1 MLTPTITPG
10 SSPAPRSPEERH
22 SPGHSPLG
30 SFRLSHL
37 RALEAE
43 SIHILREVAAQFAK
57 PVLLYSI
64 GKDSSVMLHL
74 ARKAFFPGR
83 IPFPLLHIDTT
94 YEYPEMIEFRDRFT
108 AEIGAELLV
117 YTNWKAIEE
126 GTNPY
131 SLGTSKCCGLL
142 RTRALVDALREG
154 GYDAALGGARRDEER
169 SRAKER
175 VFSFRDVHGQW
186 DPKNQR
192 PELWNLYNGKVDK
205 GESIRVFPLSNWTE
219 MDVWQYIALE
229 SIPIVPLYFAKDR
242 EVLVRGETLIPLETN
257 VKLLP
262 GERPQVVRCRMRSL
276 GCTPCSGAIR
286 SDADTM
292 AKIIDELLAF
302 RRSER
307 ENRVID
313 HDQDGSMEL
322 KKREGYF

>member
-1 MLTPTITPG
+1 MPPATVAPSAGATSG
-10 SSPAPRSPEERH
+10 SSAVPR
-22 SPGHSPLG
+22 GT
-30 SFRLSHL
+30 RLSHL

-43 SIHILREVAAQFAK
+43 SIHILREVAAQFEK

-74 ARKAFFPGR
+74 ARKAFFPGKL
-83 IPFPLLHIDTT
+83 PFPLLHIDTT

-108 AEIGAELLV
+108 AEIGAELRV
-117 YTNWKAIEE
+117 YTNWKAIHE
-126 GTNPY
+126 GANPY
-131 SLGTSKCCGLL
+131 DLGTSKCCGLL
-142 RTRALVDALREG
+142 RTRALVDGLREG

-175 VFSFRDVHGQW
+175 VFSFRDTQGQW

-192 PELWNLYNGKVDK
+192 PELWNIYNGRVDK

-229 SIPIVPLYFAKDR
+229 EIPIVPLYFAKER
-242 EVLVRGETLIPLETN
+242 EVLVRGETLIPYESN

-262 GERPQVVRCRMRSL
+262 GEKPQMVRCRMRSL
-276 GCTPCSGAIR
+276 GCTPCSGAVR
-286 SDADTM
+286 SDADTLP
-292 AKIIDELLAF
+292 KIIDELFNF

>member
-1 MLTPTITPG
+1 M
-10 SSPAPRSPEERH
+10 SQ
-22 SPGHSPLG
+22 
-30 SFRLSHL
+30 LSHL

-43 SIHILREVAAQFAK
+43 AIHTLRETAAQFAK

-74 ARKAFFPGR
+74 ARKAFHPGR
-83 IPFPLLHIDTT
+83 VPFPLLHIDTT

-108 AEIGAELLV
+108 AEIGAELHV
-117 YTNWKAIEE
+117 YVNQEAIDA
-126 GTNPY
+126 GANPY

-142 RTRALVDALREG
+142 RTRALVDGLRKG

-175 VFSFRDVHGQW
+175 VFSFRDRNGQW

-192 PELWNLYNGKVDK
+192 PELWNIYNGKVDP

-219 MDVWQYIALE
+219 FDVWEYIALE
-229 SIPIVPLYFAKDR
+229 GIAIVPLYFAKER
-242 EVLVRGETLIPLETN
+242 PVLVRGESLIPMESN

-262 GERPQVVRCRMRSL
+262 GEEPRMVKIRMRSL

-286 SDADTM
+286 SEADTVP
-292 AKIIDELLAF
+292 KIIEELKMF

-307 ENRVID
+307 ENRIID

>member
-1 MLTPTITPG
+1 V
-10 SSPAPRSPEERH
+10 S
-22 SPGHSPLG
+22 
-30 SFRLSHL
+30 LSHL
-37 RALEAE
+37 RSIEAE
-43 SIHILREVAAQFAK
+43 AIHILRETAAQFTK

-64 GKDSSVMLHL
+64 GKDSSVLLHL
-74 ARKAFFPGR
+74 ARKAFYPALV
-83 IPFPLLHIDTT
+83 PFPLLHVDTT

-108 AEIGAELLV
+108 KEIGAQLLV
-117 YTNWKAIEE
+117 YTNDAAIAD
-126 GTNPY
+126 GANPY

-142 RTRALVDALREG
+142 RTKALVDGLKHYG
-154 GYDAALGGARRDEER
+154 FDAALGGGRRDEEK

-175 VFSFRDVHGQW
+175 VFSFRDKNGHW

-192 PELWNLYNGKVDK
+192 PELWNIYNGKVDK

-219 MDVWQYIALE
+219 FDIWAYIELE
-229 SIPIVPLYFAKDR
+229 NIPLVPLYFAKERPVLDR
-242 EVLVRGETLIPLETN
+242 GGSLIPMESN

-262 GERPQVVRCRMRSL
+262 GEEPKMVKVRMRSL

-286 SDADTM
+286 SDADTV
-292 AKIIDELLAF
+292 AKIIEELFVF